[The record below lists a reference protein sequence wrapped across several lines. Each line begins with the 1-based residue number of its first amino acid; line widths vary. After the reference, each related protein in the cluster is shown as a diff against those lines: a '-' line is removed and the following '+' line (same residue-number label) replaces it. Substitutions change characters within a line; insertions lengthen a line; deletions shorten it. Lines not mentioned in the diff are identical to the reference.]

1 MPRVGRLPRNSIN
14 DRPGRWKLLARRFR
28 RHIRPIGWGSL
39 GLLLLLL
46 GIVIVHANTRGG
58 TLASVRGEL
67 GATAGAVGLRVSKVE
82 IDGRENTPEP
92 LLSAALGVSK
102 GTPILSFSVAAARSR
117 IERLSWVESAIVERR
132 LPDTIV
138 VQLKERQP
146 FAIWQSQGTFTLID
160 RSGQVIANQ
169 DLGRFGKLPLIVGT
183 GAPQAAATLLDAL
196 ASRPQLESHV
206 VAAVRIGERRWNL
219 HLDTGTDVLLP
230 EGAPVAAIDRLIA
243 LEQAH
248 ALLERPLAVLDLR
261 LPDRLVVRPQP
272 DSGTAAQQPPANA
285 PAPPATHRP
294 T

>member
-28 RHIRPIGWGSL
+28 RHMRPIGWGSSA
-39 GLLLLLL
+39 LLLLLL
-46 GIVIVHANTRGG
+46 GIIMVRANTPGG
-58 TLASVRGEL
+58 TLASVRTEL
-67 GATAGAVGLRVSKVE
+67 GQTAGAVGLRVRKVAIE
-82 IDGRENTPEP
+82 GRQNTPEP
-92 LLSAALGVSK
+92 LLSGALGISK
-102 GTPILSFSVAAARSR
+102 GMPILGFSVAAARSR
-117 IERLSWVESAIVERR
+117 IESLSWVESATVERR

-146 FAIWQSQGTFTLID
+146 FAIWQNQGTFALID
-160 RSGQVIANQ
+160 RSGRVIATQ
-169 DLGRFGKLPLIVGT
+169 DLGRFGKLPLIVGS

-196 ASRPQLESHV
+196 ASRPQLGSHV
-206 VAAVRIGERRWNL
+206 IAAVRIGERRWNL
-219 HLDTGTDVLLP
+219 HLDTGTDVMLP

-248 ALLERPLAVLDLR
+248 ALLERPLAVIDMR

-272 DSGTAAQQPPANA
+272 DSGTAAEQPPANA